1 MSTLILL
8 VFGLLAMSA
17 VYNNYSNALQTNYI
31 TKANFMNPDQTAPI
45 EFDLGPYCLQYRC
58 RPSKYI
64 SRRES
69 RQHLL

>member
-45 EFDLGPYCLQYRC
+45 DVD
-58 RPSKYI
+58 
-64 SRRES
+64 
-69 RQHLL
+69 RQST